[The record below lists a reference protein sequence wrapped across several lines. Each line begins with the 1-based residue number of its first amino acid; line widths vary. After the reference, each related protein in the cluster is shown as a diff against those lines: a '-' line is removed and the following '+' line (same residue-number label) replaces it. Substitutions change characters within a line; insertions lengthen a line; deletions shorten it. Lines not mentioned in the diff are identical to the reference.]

1 MALIC
6 LCLAASFSGSSCL
19 PSFMQTSS
27 SCLTRFT
34 VWSLFSFNNK
44 FLDKLAFGVAGVRQ
58 LLLAAASFGTVF
70 FFAAA
75 ALGLF
80 FFKSGSFSS
89 FLAFF
94 FGEVFGKS
102 LESLFRPRAAGVALA
117 LLTSTSSKHHSSSS
131 SLKKSSTPLLPNSRS
146 FQKFVFALLDRGG
159 NTCLGLSNC
168 IRVMDPY
175 KFLSCL
181 QYIDVKVV
189 FRLNRSLQIF
199 FHTVSLMHNHGQ
211 KNNGK
216 PGLRV
221 LHMYCCIRSHIYDN
235 QNSSIGS
242 SPCHTRRS
250 LRMMHFHPGQ
260 HEA

>member
-1 MALIC
+1 
-6 LCLAASFSGSSCL
+6 
-19 PSFMQTSS
+19 MQTSS

-34 VWSLFSFNNK
+34 VWSLFSFNNE

-146 FQKFVFALLDRGG
+146 FQKFCFCTAGSGG
-159 NTCLGLSNC
+159 EHMSWPFQLYTCNG
-168 IRVMDPY
+168 
-175 KFLSCL
+175 
-181 QYIDVKVV
+181 
-189 FRLNRSLQIF
+189 SLQISLVPAIYRCQGGLQIEPF
-199 FHTVSLMHNHGQ
+199 FANLLSYSFTHAQSWA
-211 KNNGK
+211 KK
-216 PGLRV
+216 PWQARPACFTYV
-221 LHMYCCIRSHIYDN
+221 L
-235 QNSSIGS
+235 
-242 SPCHTRRS
+242 
-250 LRMMHFHPGQ
+250 LHPVP
-260 HEA
+260 HL